1 MGRKESEDLRLAC
14 LLTSLTY
21 LLQQAWLASAQGKS
35 AGVGGWD
42 SVEGEGILEGTIC
55 RIHWRWGW
63 RRGGYCRLSAI
74 ELEMRLGV
82 GFGGEEGE
90 MKICN

>member
-42 SVEGEGILEGTIC
+42 SVEGEGILEGPIC
-55 RIHWRWGW
+55 RIH
-63 RRGGYCRLSAI
+63 
-74 ELEMRLGV
+74 
-82 GFGGEEGE
+82 
-90 MKICN
+90 